1 MNVVIIQ
8 ATDTLSGHGT
18 AKGSATER
26 LDGNFSVET
35 SDFDGTLMKQQNRN
49 HISRVS
55 FQITK
60 RTNRNRTQNLL
71 TFEKYY

>member
-8 ATDTLSGHGT
+8 ATDTVSGHGT

-35 SDFDGTLMKQQNRN
+35 SDFDGTLIKQQNRN
-49 HISRVS
+49 HTHDLASAFRSQRGQTEIEHR
-55 FQITK
+55 I
-60 RTNRNRTQNLL
+60 
-71 TFEKYY
+71 Y